1 MKVTV
6 CPKCKL
12 TPEIDPKKIKCPKC
26 GRFSVGENL
35 AESLTKWNN
44 GDVTNGKSVE
54 AIVSDE
60 EVAKSFIEDVESV
73 KDQLPEDTKPV
84 RRTSKRRGTK

>member
-26 GRFSVGENL
+26 GRFSVGESL
-35 AESLTKWNN
+35 TESLTKWNN
-44 GDVTNGKSVE
+44 GDVTDGKSIK
-54 AIVSDE
+54 AKDE
-60 EVAKSFIEDVESV
+60 EVEKSFIEDVESV
-73 KDQLPEDTKPV
+73 KDQLPEDAKPV
-84 RRTSKRRGTK
+84 RRTYKRRGTR

>member
-35 AESLTKWNN
+35 KESLTKWNN
-44 GDVTNGKSVE
+44 GDVTDGMSIK
-54 AIVSDE
+54 AKDE

-84 RRTSKRRGTK
+84 RRTSKRRGTR

>member
-1 MKVTV
+1 MKVTI

-35 AESLTKWNN
+35 TESLTKWNN
-44 GDVTNGKSVE
+44 GDVTDGKSIK
-54 AIVSDE
+54 AKDE

-73 KDQLPEDTKPV
+73 KDQLPEDAKPV
-84 RRTSKRRGTK
+84 RRTYKRRGTR